1 MTHLL
6 VVDDEVS
13 ILELIKNSLGKDAKR
28 DIWTADM
35 IRLALDKC
43 MDSKLYVAMNLSFA
57 CSLRM
62 GEILGLTWENVHIS
76 DEDNAAD
83 NAYVYIDKELTR
95 ASKRAIET
103 LGEKDIY
110 YIFTPQGV
118 SGNAPPDTVQ

>member
-1 MTHLL
+1 
-6 VVDDEVS
+6 
-13 ILELIKNSLGKDAKR
+13 
-28 DIWTADM
+28 
-35 IRLALDKC
+35 
-43 MDSKLYVAMNLSFA
+43 MNLSFA

-76 DEDNAAD
+76 DEDIAAD

-110 YIFTPQGV
+110 YIFIGNMDVFPGQPQAFTHTQRAGKGKV
-118 SGNAPPDTVQ
+118 HCHIELAVRAFVQRCV